1 MEQKEIQK
9 NLEKKRAYL
18 HFTMIFIGLL
28 IPTLFSVFKKIN
40 MNWPS
45 QLGIYA
51 VLALLI
57 FIFQLMSKGL
67 ENKLAKARTE
77 KK

>member
-1 MEQKEIQK
+1 MEQNEIQK

-51 VLALLI
+51 GLVLLI
-57 FIFQLMSKGL
+57 FIFQFKSMAI
-67 ENKLAKARTE
+67 ENKLAKVRA
-77 KK
+77 KKN